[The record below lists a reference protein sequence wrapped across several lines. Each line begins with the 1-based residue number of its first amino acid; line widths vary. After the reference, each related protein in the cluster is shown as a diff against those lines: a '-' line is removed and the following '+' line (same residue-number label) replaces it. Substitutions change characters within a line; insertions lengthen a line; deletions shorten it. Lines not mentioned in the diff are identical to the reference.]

1 MVFKSLMKLLKGEE
15 KKVEVGKSNNNG
27 IMSVEKYI
35 ELDVE
40 PDVDEEEDI
49 IRIKVLDLEDRK
61 DANEILVWVENGCIV
76 IANTI
81 DLEKEVDE
89 NYLNVIKYLKDE
101 TLKMGGKIVRVCNN
115 RVLVLPRNAIIEKAI
130 KDREEENLNIKNKE

>member
-15 KKVEVGKSNNNG
+15 KKVEVGKSNNG
-27 IMSVEKYI
+27 IMPVEKYV

-40 PDVDEEEDI
+40 LDVDEEEDI

-61 DANEILVWVENGCIV
+61 DANEILVWVDNGCIV
-76 IANTI
+76 IANTL
-81 DLEKEVDE
+81 DLEKDIDE
-89 NYLNVIKYLKDE
+89 NYLNIIKYLKGE

-115 RVLVLPRNAIIEKAI
+115 RVLVLPRNVIIEKAI
-130 KDREEENLNIKNKE
+130 KEREEENLNIKEE